1 MHWKREAGELC
12 ECSVQAGVDSRELRQ
27 YCAMFKLMRRRA
39 PMRKSR
45 G

>member
-12 ECSVQAGVDSRELRQ
+12 ECSVQAGVEELRQ